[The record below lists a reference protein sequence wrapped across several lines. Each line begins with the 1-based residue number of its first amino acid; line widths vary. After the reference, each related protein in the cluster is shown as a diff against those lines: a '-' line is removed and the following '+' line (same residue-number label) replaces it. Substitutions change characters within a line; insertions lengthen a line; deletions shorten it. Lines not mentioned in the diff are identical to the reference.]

1 MLVAEV
7 ARLLPGGC
15 LLALTLT
22 APPTNKFSLL
32 ALPTDW
38 GEKSQSAPQHRR
50 RAGTH
55 RRLPLRVG
63 KEGGGWVSA
72 PRLSPPGPPTVWEPL
87 NVERK
92 GDRSLEPPLAKPV
105 EARRGDRL
113 GMSGSAGAR
122 SQVGGARWRRGDLGR
137 QGTEGRRTRGQPGL
151 REQGGWL
158 GLSRVAPGARPWP
171 CSAHR
176 AGRGLGSAAEA
187 AVVAAGAGA
196 AAWGWGVSSAR
207 ACGAGITLGHALI
220 FSITLRKSY
229 SYGGLIKGLKWPNC
243 PFLETDSFRS

>member
-1 MLVAEV
+1 M
-7 ARLLPGGC
+7 
-15 LLALTLT
+15 LALTLT
-22 APPTNKFSLL
+22 APATNKFSLL

-38 GEKSQSAPQHRR
+38 GEKSQSAQQHRR

-55 RRLPLRVG
+55 RRLPLRAG
-63 KEGGGWVSA
+63 KEGGSWVSA
-72 PRLSPPGPPTVWEPL
+72 PRLSPPPPPKVWEPL

-122 SQVGGARWRRGDLGR
+122 SQVGGARWPRGDLGR
-137 QGTEGRRTRGQPGL
+137 QGTEGRRTRGRPGP

-158 GLSRVAPGARPWP
+158 GLSRVAPGAQPWP
-171 CSAHR
+171 CSARR

-187 AVVAAGAGA
+187 GGGGRRRGRSCPGLGRFICAGL
-196 AAWGWGVSSAR
+196 WGGHHPGPR
-207 ACGAGITLGHALI
+207 ADILHHT
-220 FSITLRKSY
+220 
-229 SYGGLIKGLKWPNC
+229 
-243 PFLETDSFRS
+243 